1 MPEHKVFDWSSVF
14 HVLPA
19 LSVPSNG
26 AINGYGFR
34 AEVTGD
40 SCGASV
46 GVGNDK
52 MTAPSGERVCVFS
65 LDYSSI
71 YEPVDLTA
79 RSDTV
84 SGEILVGSSRIGF
97 PLTQIDQSGNTDY
110 AVDVPAGE
118 SATLRLSAAGYS
130 QSFSLTAANPVGPR
144 PAVLYEPP
152 SRRVLGG
159 LIHRR
164 VVLDERA
171 GKTTS
176 SVVIEV
182 SSASLGWF
190 LPGDPRVHPARTTE
204 AFLSL
209 TFSEVDRTGPS
220 GARFDNFLP
229 EPGSA
234 VRLVT
239 RSGSATAVAV
249 RNQTL
254 GLFGSTY
261 AFTVPADLSSGRL
274 MLDPLPATGWEH
286 RGATNTPGV
295 LVHFRQAGAS
305 FGGFVVPPSPA
316 AGNKRSSTA
325 NSTAPVPAAA
335 AGGGG
340 GLLVIVVP
348 LVIFWRRRKKGE
360 NLVVEFPATKP
371 LETAGSTTP
380 VEAEPDQPSGLARL
394 VIRVLGPVQVEGLGA
409 VPRRPALAELC
420 TYLALNSSREVPAS
434 ELRRVLGTAEAD
446 LNPSTLYAY
455 VSKLRQALGTKA
467 LVSVG
472 KAGYRLAGEVF
483 CDATTFEQLAGNRSS
498 PTRTQDL
505 QAALKLVRGAPF
517 AEAPRG
523 RFEWAFSSESRNY
536 AAELTVSIERAANE
550 LCSVLLEEGRD
561 DEAYDAAVAG
571 LKGAP
576 ASHDLLA
583 GRLRSLRRRPAQLE
597 AAWRDTLEQLGSN
610 EELERLYEELA
621 DRAAR

>member
-1 MPEHKVFDWSSVF
+1 MLLLSSCGPTRFAGPFLFTQVLCWQSTVVIWQTALVPRGRQIAGACAGGVLAAVLSFAPCTPAGAVVVPEHKVFDWSSVF

-26 AINGYGFR
+26 GINGYGFR

-46 GVGNDK
+46 GVGNDQ
-52 MTAPSGERVCVFS
+52 MTAPRGERVCVFS
-65 LDYSSI
+65 LDFNSI

-97 PLTQIDQSGNTDY
+97 PLTQIDRSGNTYY

-130 QSFSLTAANPVGPR
+130 QSFSLTAAKPVGPR
-144 PAVLYEPP
+144 PAVLYEPA

-164 VVLDERA
+164 VLLDERA
-171 GKTTS
+171 GTTTS
-176 SVVIEV
+176 SAVIEV

-190 LPGDPRVHPARTTE
+190 LPGDPRVHPTRTPE

-209 TFSEVDRTGPS
+209 SFSEVDRTGPT

-261 AFTVPADLSSGRL
+261 AFTVPADISSGRL
-274 MLDPLPATGWEH
+274 VLDPLPATGWEH
-286 RGATNTPGV
+286 RGTTNTPGV
-295 LVHFRQAGAS
+295 VVHFRQASAS
-305 FGGFVVPPSPA
+305 FGGFGVPASPV
-316 AGNKRSSTA
+316 AGTKTSST
-325 NSTAPVPAAA
+325 SSSRSGAPITPAA

-340 GLLVIVVP
+340 GILVIVVP

-360 NLVVEFPATKP
+360 NLVVEFPATK
-371 LETAGSTTP
+371 
-380 VEAEPDQPSGLARL
+380 R
-394 VIRVLGPVQVEGLGA
+394 
-409 VPRRPALAELC
+409 
-420 TYLALNSSREVPAS
+420 
-434 ELRRVLGTAEAD
+434 
-446 LNPSTLYAY
+446 
-455 VSKLRQALGTKA
+455 
-467 LVSVG
+467 
-472 KAGYRLAGEVF
+472 
-483 CDATTFEQLAGNRSS
+483 
-498 PTRTQDL
+498 
-505 QAALKLVRGAPF
+505 
-517 AEAPRG
+517 PRG
-523 RFEWAFSSESRNY
+523 
-536 AAELTVSIERAANE
+536 
-550 LCSVLLEEGRD
+550 
-561 DEAYDAAVAG
+561 
-571 LKGAP
+571 
-576 ASHDLLA
+576 
-583 GRLRSLRRRPAQLE
+583 
-597 AAWRDTLEQLGSN
+597 
-610 EELERLYEELA
+610 
-621 DRAAR
+621 